1 MTEKAFRNLI
11 LPGPWRRQDFARVG
25 LCLAVALVFAV
36 GLAAPLAAQDSAPT
50 DDAAPPDDVDLPAGD
65 TTAYI
70 PVIWII
76 MLALG
81 VFYWLFT
88 MELVNRDV
96 VHLGYRPK
104 LWNLAFMASGL
115 LGFTLA
121 LLVHIAFL
129 FLGVALVIICTTA
142 FTIMRNARVPEEK
155 KIFTR
160 AHLDYVFRR
169 IVRKAGIKLPEGTLQ
184 RGKSTIAIRLLRKD
198 GTEIEALTEDG
209 RTSVHQSE
217 AVIAV
222 KEIIE
227 SAVRA
232 RATDI
237 HLEPKESEL
246 NIRFRVDGI
255 LHSLPSYPP
264 ELALPMV
271 SVVKVLADM
280 DIAERRQAQDGTF
293 AGELEGRQL
302 DFRCASTNSVHGETL
317 SIRLLDRDRD
327 LITLGRLGMGKA
339 GRRRFTHVLQ
349 SPHGMLIVA
358 GPTGAGKT
366 TTLYGALQEL
376 DAYQKNIMTIENPIE
391 YRLDN
396 ITQTAIN
403 PKAGMTFANSLRGML
418 RQDPDVIMV
427 GEIRDAETA
436 RTALQAAMTG
446 HFVFTTIHANDAV
459 TALFRLMDLGVE
471 PYLVGSS
478 LTAILSQRLVR
489 LLCDQCKQPYTPKP
503 EFLQK
508 INMRPDQVPYFFK
521 AVGCEACQGI
531 GYYGRTGIFE
541 LLVLNDTIRDLIR
554 GNPSIQLIKAES
566 RKAGLRTL
574 QEDGLRKVAQGITS
588 LKELIRVTK

>member
-1 MTEKAFRNLI
+1 MILI
-11 LPGPWRRQDFARVG
+11 LTIGFA
-25 LCLAVALVFAV
+25 
-36 GLAAPLAAQDSAPT
+36 PSLAAQEDAPTPDAAST
-50 DDAAPPDDVDLPAGD
+50 DDAHMLPED
-65 TTAYI
+65 TTPHISAAWLI
-70 PVIWII
+70 
-76 MLALG
+76 LLTLG
-81 VFYWLFT
+81 VFYWLIT

-96 VHLGYRPK
+96 MHMGYRPA
-104 LWNLAFMASGL
+104 LWNLAFLASGL
-115 LGFTLA
+115 FGFGLA
-121 LLVHIAFL
+121 LLAHIAFL
-129 FLGVALVIICTTA
+129 FLGVVLVIACTIT
-142 FTIMRNARVPEEK
+142 FSVLRNAQVPDER
-155 KIFTR
+155 KILTA

-169 IVRKAGIKLPEGTLQ
+169 ILRKAGVKLPEGALQ
-184 RGKSTIAIRLLRKD
+184 RSGSTTVIRLLRKD

-209 RTSVHQSE
+209 RSSTHQSE
-217 AVIAV
+217 AVLAV

-237 HLEPKESEL
+237 HMEPKESEL

-264 ELALPMV
+264 ELAPPMV
-271 SVVKVLADM
+271 SVVKVLSEM
-280 DIAERRQAQDGTF
+280 DITEKRQAQDGTF
-293 AGELEGRQL
+293 SGELEGRQL
-302 DFRCASTNSVHGETL
+302 DFRCATTNSVHGETV

-327 LITLGRLGMGKA
+327 LITLDHLGMDKA
-339 GRRRFTHVLQ
+339 ARRRFTHILNA
-349 SPHGMLIVA
+349 PHGMLIVA

-403 PKAGMTFANSLRGML
+403 PKAGVTFANSLRSML
-418 RQDPDVIMV
+418 RQDPDAIMV

-471 PYLVGSS
+471 PYLVASS

-489 LLCDQCKQPYTPKP
+489 MLCDQCKQPYTPKP

-531 GYYGRTGIFE
+531 GYYGRVGIFE
-541 LLVLNDTIRDLIR
+541 LLTLNDTVRDLIR

-574 QEDGLRKVAQGITS
+574 QEAGLRKVAQGVTS